1 MNKINVGPNFPLYPM
16 PVTLVGATV
25 KGRPN
30 FLAVAWVSR
39 VNLDPPILAVALNKV
54 RHTAVGI
61 QEHKTF
67 SVNLPGTDLVVE
79 TDYCGIVSGKEVDK
93 SSLFEVFYGE
103 LKTAPLI
110 GQCPLS
116 MECKVIESV
125 SLPTHI
131 LFMGEVVSAY
141 TDERF
146 LTEGKPDMHKMRPF
160 MFIRPEGTYW
170 TLGEKVGEAYQIGK
184 QLRNKGR

>member
-1 MNKINVGPNFPLYPM
+1 
-16 PVTLVGATV
+16 
-25 KGRPN
+25 
-30 FLAVAWVSR
+30 
-39 VNLDPPILAVALNKV
+39 
-54 RHTAVGI
+54 
-61 QEHKTF
+61 
-67 SVNLPGTDLVVE
+67 
-79 TDYCGIVSGKEVDK
+79 
-93 SSLFEVFYGE
+93 
-103 LKTAPLI
+103 
-110 GQCPLS
+110 